1 MQSVLSYIKVNNSSK
16 DLSECQIYDFFWVFS
31 LSPRIKTPNDLRFLP
46 KSIGVHAF
54 LPHATVLSFSRCS
67 GCFQILVVFLEPE
80 MKAIIILLTIL
91 VVGGAIVWLIDRLFY
106 HKDTP
111 EKVDETE
118 ENDSGNTSRQG
129 CADEACGLRSIC
141 PSEQLLAGECKQEIT
156 YYDDEELDEFAGRD
170 EDSYTPEEEEQWRD
184 VLYTLQPDDLLGWG
198 QSIKHR
204 GLVMPAA
211 VREEFMHLAAEHHT
225 P

>member
-1 MQSVLSYIKVNNSSK
+1 MKLI
-16 DLSECQIYDFFWVFS
+16 
-31 LSPRIKTPNDLRFLP
+31 
-46 KSIGVHAF
+46 
-54 LPHATVLSFSRCS
+54 
-67 GCFQILVVFLEPE
+67 IL
-80 MKAIIILLTIL
+80 LLTIL

-106 HKDTP
+106 HKNGA

-118 ENDSGNTSRQG
+118 QNGDTDTSRQG

-156 YYDDEELDEFAGRD
+156 YYDDEELDEFRGRE

-184 VLYTLQPDDLLGWG
+184 VLYTLQPGDLIGWG

-204 GLVMPAA
+204 GLVMPTAI
-211 VREEFMHLAAEHHT
+211 REEFLQLATEQRGSEAIN
-225 P
+225 